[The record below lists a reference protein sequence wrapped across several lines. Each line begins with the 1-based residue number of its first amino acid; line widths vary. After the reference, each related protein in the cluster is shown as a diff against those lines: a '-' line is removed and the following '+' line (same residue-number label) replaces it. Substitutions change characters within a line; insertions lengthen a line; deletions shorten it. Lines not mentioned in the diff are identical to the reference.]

1 LLTTVVL
8 YAAFGAVLV
17 LAGLYSEIAVCA
29 SSPANLN
36 GLSCV
41 PCPTCIR
48 CSGRA
53 TWQVPLKGGV
63 HRPVS
68 MALLAK
74 MVASFERGQQSSKLL
89 KQRSFASMLQIFQAR
104 RTSNMSGGTSEFG
117 VTSNPVPLG
126 VAAQLLERA
135 AIFDFEL
142 DPEGIPEGID
152 AEASR
157 SQNSATGSDRDS
169 SLRRGSNSIM
179 RGSFAA
185 GLRPAWLTNT
195 GSDARP
201 SRTRRRKS
209 SIDNDDWNSFAQ
221 SVAMDCSCSS
231 EGLELPTSDRTS
243 ASMPP
248 RYPS

>member
-1 LLTTVVL
+1 
-8 YAAFGAVLV
+8 
-17 LAGLYSEIAVCA
+17 
-29 SSPANLN
+29 
-36 GLSCV
+36 
-41 PCPTCIR
+41 
-48 CSGRA
+48 
-53 TWQVPLKGGV
+53 
-63 HRPVS
+63 
-68 MALLAK
+68 
-74 MVASFERGQQSSKLL
+74 
-89 KQRSFASMLQIFQAR
+89 
-104 RTSNMSGGTSEFG
+104 

-169 SLRRGSNSIM
+169 SLRRGSSSLRRSIM

-201 SRTRRRKS
+201 SRTRRRKR

-231 EGLELPTSDRTS
+231 EELELPTSDRTS